1 LVRDRLGK
9 KVPRWRRAARSR
21 LERFLHLRVI
31 IVHNHYQQAGG
42 EDVVVQD
49 EYGVLANH
57 GHQVRL
63 LEASN
68 DHINGFA
75 ARAQTALTAVY
86 SPSSNRRMAAVI
98 SEFKPDLVHVHNFFP
113 VFSPSIYYACND
125 AGVPVVQTLHNY
137 RLICPS
143 SILFRDDHICED
155 CLSKLFAWP
164 GVLHGCYHGSH
175 LGTAAVAMMTSVHRM
190 LRTYERRVQIVIA
203 LTEFARRKLI
213 QGGFPA
219 DKLVVK
225 PGFVDVDPGQGQGQG
240 DYVLFVGR
248 LSKEKG
254 VEVLLR
260 AWETLGARVP
270 LRIAGEGP
278 LANYVRQ
285 QQEAV
290 PGVEYLGYKSRPEI
304 THLMQQAR
312 ALIFPSLW
320 YEGLPR
326 TILESFATGT
336 PVIASRLGSMESIV
350 EPLKSGLHFAPGDA
364 ADLVRQVDW
373 MLDHPREWQVLRQR
387 TRDVYEAK
395 YSAERNYGMLME
407 IYERV
412 LKQPRTI
419 SLAPLEPTVA

>member
-1 LVRDRLGK
+1 
-9 KVPRWRRAARSR
+9 
-21 LERFLHLRVI
+21 LERLFHLRVI
-31 IVHNHYQQAGG
+31 IVHNHYQQPGG

-49 EYGVLANH
+49 EYGVLASH

-68 DHINGFA
+68 DHIHRFS

-86 SPSSNRRMAAVI
+86 SPSSRRRMAASI
-98 SEFKPDLVHVHNFFP
+98 SEFKPDLVHVHNLFP
-113 VFSPSIYYACND
+113 VFSPSIYYACNE

-143 SILFRDDHICED
+143 SILFRDDRVCED
-155 CLSKLFAWP
+155 CVSKLFAWP
-164 GVLHGCYHGSH
+164 GVLHGCYRGSH
-175 LGTAAVAMMTSVHRM
+175 LGTAAVAMMASVHRI
-190 LRTYERRVQIVIA
+190 LRTYEHRVQVVIA
-203 LTEFARRKLI
+203 LTEFARRKMI

-225 PGFVDVDPGQGQGQG
+225 PGFVDVDPGPGEGRG

-248 LSKEKG
+248 LAREKG
-254 VEVLLR
+254 VEVLLK

-278 LANYVRQ
+278 LADYVREQ
-285 QQEAV
+285 QQAL
-290 PGVEYLGYKSRPEI
+290 PGVEYLGYKSRLEI
-304 THLMQQAR
+304 TQLMQQAR

-326 TILESFATGT
+326 TILESFAAGT
-336 PVIASRLGSMESIV
+336 PVIASLLGSMESIV
-350 EPLKSGLHFAPGDA
+350 EPMQSGLHFAPGDA

-373 MLDHPREWQVLRQR
+373 MLDHPQEWQILRQR
-387 TRDVYEAK
+387 TRAVYEAK
-395 YSAERNYGMLME
+395 YSAEINYGMLME
-407 IYERV
+407 IYETV
-412 LKQPRTI
+412 LKQPKTT